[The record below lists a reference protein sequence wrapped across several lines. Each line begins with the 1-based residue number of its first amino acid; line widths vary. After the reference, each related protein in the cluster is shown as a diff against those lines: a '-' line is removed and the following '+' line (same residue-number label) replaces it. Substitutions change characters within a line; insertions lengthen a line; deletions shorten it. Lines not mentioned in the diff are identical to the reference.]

1 MKVGAWMEGKVRERV
16 EGDSNRGRREG
27 GGDGMKRERR
37 GGTKEG
43 RDWES
48 LSSDSLSLRGIVC
61 FLFALQSRGMAWP
74 SRPVR

>member
-48 LSSDSLSLRGIVC
+48 LSSDSLS
-61 FLFALQSRGMAWP
+61 
-74 SRPVR
+74 